1 MLMDSYFSLS
11 AKPSESS
18 ELAAAAEGDDDDDD
32 DDDDEPGPILLLAS
46 LAVSAPFP
54 LAADSSAAPSVP

>member
-1 MLMDSYFSLS
+1 MDSYFSLS

-18 ELAAAAEGDDDDDD
+18 ELAAAAEGDDDDDDD